1 MNRLSCVVL
10 ICWIYNLIFVGL
22 LNSLLRRTKGAIQDI
37 ACVSFPFNVHGFLDS
52 DGSFRPTFT
61 GSALTIR
68 SSARQ
73 KEWSPRS

>member
-37 ACVSFPFNVHGFLDS
+37 ACVSFSVQRSWLLGFRRE
-52 DGSFRPTFT
+52 SFRPTFT

-68 SSARQ
+68 SNARQ
-73 KEWSPRS
+73 KEWSPS